1 LLLLV
6 LPDTATS
13 LQKCNQYRFD
23 GLGIDL
29 PVMINFQFLSRM
41 KNLKEEIRS
50 NRGWL
55 QSSRTVTSVTSEQ
68 DTIMAAY
75 NIGGATVGVSLVDT
89 SNSDYTTGKDES
101 KTVFSLAME
110 F

>member
-1 LLLLV
+1 
-6 LPDTATS
+6 
-13 LQKCNQYRFD
+13 
-23 GLGIDL
+23 
-29 PVMINFQFLSRM
+29 M
-41 KNLKEEIRS
+41 KNLKEEKM
-50 NRGWL
+50 L
-55 QSSRTVTSVTSEQ
+55 QLQLLATSKTVTSVTAEQ

-101 KTVFSLAME
+101 KTIVSLAME